1 MRNEGN
7 LSMNKDQTLV
17 AFEKHPIRRFY
28 DESREMWYFSVVD
41 IIQVLIQ
48 QPDYQT
54 ARKYWNK
61 LKERLK
67 KEGSESVTNCHRL
80 KMEAADGKK
89 YLTDAADP
97 ETLLRL
103 IQSVPSPKAEPIKL
117 WLAKVGYERIQDMS
131 DPARSLD
138 RAREYWQQHGR
149 SEKWI
154 QQRMMGQ
161 ETRNKLTDYW
171 QNHEITREEEFAV
184 LTNIIHQEWSGV
196 SVKKHKNI
204 KGLKTRNLR
213 DHMSEA
219 ELIFTA
225 LAELSTRQIA
235 ESVDA
240 TGMEENAEAGKK
252 GGRIAKK
259 ARLELES
266 KTGKSVIT
274 SENYLP
280 PVKKQKQIKQKPDN
294 SRDKE

>member
-1 MRNEGN
+1 MTNSLAIFEGY
-7 LSMNKDQTLV
+7 K
-17 AFEKHPIRRFY
+17 IRRHY
-28 DESREMWYFSVVD
+28 DEQTETWHFSVID

-67 KEGSESVTNCHRL
+67 KEGSQSVTNCHRL

-97 ETLLRL
+97 ETILR
-103 IQSVPSPKAEPIKL
+103 IVQSVPSPKAEPIKL
-117 WLAKVGYERIQDMS
+117 WLAKVGYERMQDMA
-131 DPARSLD
+131 DPARSVD
-138 RAREYWQQHGR
+138 RARDFWQQHGR

-171 QNHEITREEEFAV
+171 KNHEIKKEEEFAI
-184 LTNIIHQEWSGV
+184 LTNIIHKEWSDV
-196 SVKKHKNI
+196 TVQEHKKI
-204 KGLKTRNLR
+204 KGLKSQNLR

-235 ESVDA
+235 ESTDA
-240 TGMEENAEAGKK
+240 TGMKENKTAGVK
-252 GGRIAKK
+252 GGGIARK

-266 KTGKSVIT
+266 KTGRKVVTQESF
-274 SENYLP
+274 LP
-280 PVKKQKQIKQKPDN
+280 PAPKKRKGLA
-294 SRDKE
+294 R

>member
-1 MRNEGN
+1 MTENR
-7 LSMNKDQTLV
+7 L
-17 AFEKHPIRRFY
+17 AIFENYKIRRHY
-28 DESREMWYFSVVD
+28 DEKTEIWYFSVVD
-41 IIQVLIQ
+41 ILQVLIQ

-61 LKERLK
+61 LSERLK

-89 YLTDAADP
+89 YLTDVADP

-117 WLAKVGYERIQDMS
+117 WLAKVGYERLQDMS

-138 RAREYWQQHGR
+138 RAREYWREHGR

-171 QNHEITREEEFAV
+171 QDHEITKEDEYAI

-196 SVKKHKNI
+196 SVKKHKDI
-204 KGLKTRNLR
+204 KGLKTQNLR
-213 DHMSEA
+213 DHMNEA

-235 ESVDA
+235 ESVNA
-240 TGMEENAEAGKK
+240 TGMVENADAGKT
-252 GGRIAKK
+252 GGKIAKK
-259 ARLELES
+259 ARLELEA
-266 KTGKSVIT
+266 KTGRSVIT
-274 SENYLP
+274 SGNFLP
-280 PVKKQKQIKQKPDN
+280 PVKKQRQIK
-294 SRDKE
+294 